1 MEHVKTST
9 VITELM
15 LIQKIMIRQKDI
27 RNRQA
32 GIMVIQ
38 LRGYFEIENE
48 RDMLTLGAGT
58 RTVFMRVTVRELQ
71 ASALDYSSEE
81 LSV

>member
-1 MEHVKTST
+1 
-9 VITELM
+9 M